1 MKLFF
6 INDFITHRNTKY
18 SNTFISI
25 SFFMIDLFI
34 LEINYELYYHKPII
48 LCTFST
54 SFASLLSP
62 NCTTKLQ
69 ASTKQKKKKNL
80 KRGRASSTPDS
91 GNRLRK
97 FRFFRGQSRVTFSTP
112 GLGNLVF
119 PRRSHTHR
127 RGKNR
132 IPLSAKGERVAP
144 F

>member
-6 INDFITHRNTKY
+6 INDFITRRNTKY

-48 LCTFST
+48 LCTFCT
-54 SFASLLSP
+54 YFASLSS
-62 NCTTKLQ
+62 KLQ

-144 F
+144 FS

>member
-6 INDFITHRNTKY
+6 INDFITRRNTKY

-34 LEINYELYYHKPII
+34 LEINYCIITSPLYSAP
-48 LCTFST
+48 
-54 SFASLLSP
+54 FAHLLHHSHRQTAQQ
-62 NCTTKLQ
+62 NYKHLQ
-69 ASTKQKKKKNL
+69 NKKKKKNL

>member
-6 INDFITHRNTKY
+6 INDFITRRNTKY

-25 SFFMIDLFI
+25 SLWLI
-34 LEINYELYYHKPII
+34 YLYLKSITVLSQAHYTLHLLHIFCITLIAKLHNKI
-48 LCTFST
+48 T
-54 SFASLLSP
+54 SIYK
-62 NCTTKLQ
+62 TK
-69 ASTKQKKKKNL
+69 KKKKNL

-112 GLGNLVF
+112 GLGNLIF